1 MEGEFQ
7 EYHFV
12 FLNYF
17 FPYFP
22 QNPVEQSNCTDVERL
37 LKKYYLSTAYTFE
50 FVFGLLGNAVVL
62 FGYIFC
68 LKNWSSGSVYL
79 FNLCISDFAFLCT
92 LPLLVS
98 SYIHEEWTFG
108 DFLCKCN
115 RYLLHEN
122 LYTSILFLAF
132 ISVDRYM
139 LIKYPFR
146 EHFLQRK
153 STAIMISLGIWI
165 LVSLEIFPIL
175 TFIKQVEVNNV
186 TICLDYANSG
196 DASWNL
202 VYSLCLTFT
211 GFVIPLCVIW
221 IFYLKMMCFLKNRN
235 QQLPNGA
242 SLEKPVTIV
251 VLAATMFSIFFTP
264 YHVMRNVKIASRT
277 ESWPLN
283 RCSEMTLSSV
293 YIVTRPLAFLNSMIN
308 PVFYFLMGDHFRE
321 MLLAKI
327 QSIYKSLKR
336 TFNLRWP

>member
-1 MEGEFQ
+1 MSAENSLCF
-7 EYHFV
+7 
-12 FLNYF
+12 
-17 FPYFP
+17 
-22 QNPVEQSNCTDVERL
+22 
-37 LKKYYLSTAYTFE
+37 LKKYYLSAAYTTE
-50 FVFGLLGNAVVL
+50 FVVGFLGNCVVL

-92 LPLLVS
+92 LPMLVF

-132 ISVDRYM
+132 ISIDRYM

-146 EHFLQRK
+146 EHILQRK

-165 LVSLEIFPIL
+165 LVSLKILPIL
-175 TFIKQVEVNNV
+175 FLVKQVEVNNV
-186 TICLDYANSG
+186 TICLDFASSG
-196 DASWNL
+196 EASWSL
-202 VYSLCLTFT
+202 VYSLCLTLT

-235 QQLPNGA
+235 KELTNGA
-242 SLEKPVTIV
+242 SFEKPVTIV
-251 VLAATMFSIFFTP
+251 VLAATMFSIFSLHTMSLEMSAFI
-264 YHVMRNVKIASRT
+264 IA
-277 ESWPLN
+277 
-283 RCSEMTLSSV
+283 
-293 YIVTRPLAFLNSMIN
+293 RPIAFLNSMIN

-327 QSIYKSLKR
+327 QSLYKSLKC
-336 TFNLRWP
+336 TINSRWA

>member
-1 MEGEFQ
+1 MDPIE
-7 EYHFV
+7 
-12 FLNYF
+12 
-17 FPYFP
+17 
-22 QNPVEQSNCTDVERL
+22 QNNCTDTESF
-37 LKKYYLSTAYTFE
+37 LKKYYLSAAYTME
-50 FVFGLLGNAVVL
+50 FVIGFIGNCVVL

-92 LPLLVS
+92 LPMLVF

-132 ISVDRYM
+132 ISIDRYM

-146 EHFLQRK
+146 EHILQRK

-165 LVSLEIFPIL
+165 LVSLEISPIL
-175 TFIKQVEVNNV
+175 SFIKQVEINNV
-186 TICLDYANSG
+186 TICLDYASSG
-196 DASWNL
+196 EATGSL
-202 VYSLCLTFT
+202 IFSLCLTFI

-242 SLEKPVTIV
+242 SFEKPVTIV

-264 YHVMRNVKIASRT
+264 YHVMRNVRIASRT
-277 ESWPLN
+277 DSWTVSE
-283 RCSEMTLSSV
+283 CSSMIISSA
-293 YIVTRPLAFLNSMIN
+293 YTVTRPIAFLNSMIN
-308 PVFYFLMGDHFRE
+308 PVFYFLMGDNFRE

-327 QSIYKSLKR
+327 QRLYKSLKC
-336 TFNLRWP
+336 TFNST